1 MKVVSRKDVTENF
14 LSENFKTSFCHV
26 PMKIEFDDVNL
37 SGKGTLAHAILL
49 RFCIH
54 AAFSQTFISYFME
67 LFG

>member
-1 MKVVSRKDVTENF
+1 MSP
-14 LSENFKTSFCHV
+14 KTFYPKILKQVFCHV